1 MGTPNPTLRKMLA
14 KIFVVVALAVLAT
27 RAAAALPKPYWP
39 DTFMANISITAQ
51 GEGPVVEGTYAVSMV
66 DGVYVSVQV
75 MPSGDDFL
83 CSTVYNETT
92 PCVDVASTEE
102 RFLYFPEKDECCSCC
117 NVTSSTAACGAL
129 VPSWVSS
136 GQYLGD
142 HIVGDEICQMF
153 LVMGDVVEWI
163 TYDLATYTTD
173 VPASTF
179 DVPSACT

>member
-1 MGTPNPTLRKMLA
+1 MGHQNPTLRKMLA

-27 RAAAALPKPYWP
+27 SAAAALPKPYWP

-51 GEGPVVEGTYAVSMV
+51 GEGPVVEGAYAVSMV

-142 HIVGDEICQMF
+142 HI
-153 LVMGDVVEWI
+153 
-163 TYDLATYTTD
+163 D
-173 VPASTF
+173 VPGHGRRGQLLSR
-179 DVPSACT
+179 DLGRPPVP